1 MAYKADCKDITV
13 MARVTGYMAP
23 VKQFN
28 NGKTAEFKDRKPY
41 NPTGGLFKRKGFL
54 TFYMLFL
61 SSYR

>member
-28 NGKTAEFKDRKPY
+28 NGKAEEFKNRKPY
-41 NPTGGLFKRKGFL
+41 DPTGPSNPGDSITKEDKDNE
-54 TFYMLFL
+54 
-61 SSYR
+61 